1 MRKVGMVVV
10 AAMLSS
16 PAFAADRTGYTAIA
30 AGNLSQAERTLSAER
45 AIFPRRPEVL
55 LNLAAI
61 YACTNRAA
69 QARALYD
76 DVLAAAPVA
85 LEVADGDTMSSH
97 DVAQRGLSRLGEL
110 LAAR

>member
-1 MRKVGMVVV
+1 MRTCGMFVL
-10 AAMLSS
+10 AAMIAS
-16 PAFAADRTGYTAIA
+16 PALAADRTGYEAIA
-30 AGNLSQAERTLSAER
+30 AGNLSKAERTLSAER

-61 YACTNRAA
+61 YARTNRTA

-85 LEVADGDTMSSH
+85 LEVADGCTLSSH
-97 DVAQRGLSRLGEL
+97 DVAQRGLSRLGET